1 LGIGIVVIRE
11 LPETPAT
18 LWLRGLGKDKILT
31 KAFANISELPV
42 TKRER
47 NDIVEVCIKHF
58 KYLSEKSSESGLT
71 REEEDFMKTM
81 QEIDTLYRAEMNRAR
96 LEGQLQG
103 EREGE
108 LKGQQELVLRLLTR
122 RVGELPIDLET
133 SVRALPVERLEALGE
148 ALLDFTRMEDAIV
161 WFDL

>member
-1 LGIGIVVIRE
+1 
-11 LPETPAT
+11 
-18 LWLRGLGKDKILT
+18 
-31 KAFANISELPV
+31 LPV

-47 NDIVEVCIKHF
+47 NDIVEVWIEHF

-71 REEEDFMKTM
+71 QEEEDFMKTM
-81 QEIDTLYRAEMNRAR
+81 QEIDTLYTAEMNRAR

-103 EREGE
+103 ERQGE

-122 RVGELPIDLET
+122 RVGNVSNELA
-133 SVRALPVERLEALGE
+133 SKVRALPSERLEEFGE
-148 ALLDFTRMEDAIV
+148 ALLDFTRMEDAIA

>member
-1 LGIGIVVIRE
+1 
-11 LPETPAT
+11 
-18 LWLRGLGKDKILT
+18 LRGLCKDKILT

-58 KYLSEKSSESGLT
+58 KYLSEKSSVSGLT
-71 REEEDFMKTM
+71 QEEEDFMKTM
-81 QEIDTLYRAEMNRAR
+81 QEIDTLYRAEMSRAR

-108 LKGQQELVLRLLTR
+108 LKGQQELVLRLLKR
-122 RVGELPIDLET
+122 RVGNLSSDLET
-133 SVRALPVERLEALGE
+133 RVRALPLARLEALGE
-148 ALLDFTRMEDAIV
+148 ALLDFTRMEDAID
-161 WFDL
+161 WFEL

>member
-1 LGIGIVVIRE
+1 
-11 LPETPAT
+11 
-18 LWLRGLGKDKILT
+18 
-31 KAFANISELPV
+31 V

-58 KYLSEKSSESGLT
+58 KYLSEKSSESRLT
-71 REEEDFMKTM
+71 QEEEDFMKTM

-108 LKGQQELVLRLLTR
+108 LKGQQELVLRQLTR
-122 RVGELPIDLET
+122 RVGTLNTECY
-133 SVRALPVERLEALGE
+133 
-148 ALLDFTRMEDAIV
+148 
-161 WFDL
+161 

>member
-1 LGIGIVVIRE
+1 
-11 LPETPAT
+11 
-18 LWLRGLGKDKILT
+18 LRGLCKDKILT

-58 KYLSEKSSESGLT
+58 KYLSEKSSVSGLT
-71 REEEDFMKTM
+71 QEEEDFMKTM

-108 LKGQQELVLRLLTR
+108 LKGQQELVLRLLKR
-122 RVGELPIDLET
+122 RVGNLSSDLET
-133 SVRALPVERLEALGE
+133 RVRALPLARLEALGE
-148 ALLDFTRMEDAIV
+148 ALLDFTRMEDAIA
-161 WFDL
+161 WFEM

>member
-1 LGIGIVVIRE
+1 
-11 LPETPAT
+11 
-18 LWLRGLGKDKILT
+18 LRGLCKDKILT

-58 KYLSEKSSESGLT
+58 KYLSEKSSVSGLT
-71 REEEDFMKTM
+71 QEEEDFMKTM
-81 QEIDTLYRAEMNRAR
+81 QEIDTLYRAEMSRAR

-108 LKGQQELVLRLLTR
+108 LKGQQELVLRLLKR
-122 RVGELPIDLET
+122 RVGNLSSDLET
-133 SVRALPVERLEALGE
+133 RVRALPLARLEALGE
-148 ALLDFTRMEDAIV
+148 ALLDFTRMEDAIA